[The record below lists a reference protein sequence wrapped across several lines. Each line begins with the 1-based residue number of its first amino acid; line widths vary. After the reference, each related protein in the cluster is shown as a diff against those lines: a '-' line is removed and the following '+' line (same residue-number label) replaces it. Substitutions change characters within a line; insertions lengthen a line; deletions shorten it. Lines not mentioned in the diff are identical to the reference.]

1 MSEKDERLYSLL
13 GHVLTPLFYVL
24 PALVVWLIGKDKSS
38 FVDRHGKEALNF
50 AILYTIVQVINWFLV
65 FIFIGFLT
73 GTIVFVLAVIW
84 CIQAAMKA
92 NAGEEYKYPVN
103 WRIIK

>member
-13 GHVLTPLFYVL
+13 AHVATPIFYVL
-24 PALVVWLIGKDKSS
+24 PALIIWLIGKDKSA

-50 AILYTIVQVINWFLV
+50 SILYTIVQIINWVLV

-73 GTIVFVLAVIW
+73 GTIVFVVAVIF

-92 NAGEEYKYPVN
+92 NAGEEYRYPVN
-103 WRIIK
+103 LRLIK